1 MARPEKSPVSRKDR
15 EPKPQTVVVYAGTS
29 PRRQS
34 FIEHAFASPQFTVLS
49 YSGGDEPETDDVH
62 RIMNGKIDHVLKK
75 LKDEGRI
82 SAKDKPI
89 VIAADIRTR
98 VLTHGDQEAGSTYTE
113 SRGKPKSIQEVQRMF
128 RKLAQTSKRS
138 SSPPFYIVESASGVQ
153 FNGDRIS
160 TKHTTIAV
168 LDPEVVEYFSTDAG
182 FADYQNNFARYYAS
196 RVYANNG
203 KHPPA
208 GVTDVAAGLS
218 LPVLIKSNA
227 VSELDGIPSDS
238 PEFRQ
243 TVKIGIYNVGVGI
256 SPHLLR
262 PVQPKIEQIINGWG
276 WLEGCTAHVLGEVK
290 ELIL

>member
-1 MARPEKSPVSRKDR
+1 MARPEKSPVPRRDR

-34 FIEHAFASPQFTVLS
+34 FIEHAFASPQFTVLG
-49 YSGGDEPETDDVH
+49 YPAGEEPEIDDVH
-62 RIMNGKIDHVLKK
+62 KIMNGKIDYVLRK
-75 LKDEGRI
+75 LQQEGKI
-82 SAKDKPI
+82 KAKDKPI

-98 VLTHGDQEAGSTYTE
+98 VLTHGDQEAGCTYTE
-113 SRGKPKSIQEVQRMF
+113 SRGKPKSTQEVQRMF
-128 RKLAQTSKRS
+128 RKMSQTSKRS

-168 LDPEVVEYFSTDAG
+168 LNPEVVEYFSTDAG

-218 LPVLIKSNA
+218 LPVLIESNA
-227 VSELDGIPSDS
+227 ISELDGIPSNS
-238 PEFRQ
+238 PDFRQ
-243 TVKIGIYNVGVGI
+243 AVKIGIYNVGVGI

-262 PVQPKIEQIINGWG
+262 PVQPRIEQIINGWG